1 MIRPAFCWTNR
12 FFPISRQVSRKT
24 IHDSYTFADKSR
36 LMDEIVKYSSAS
48 GDTFQSLGSMIP
60 AQLEDETLHASAKM
74 IGALGG
80 DVAGFVANR
89 LRMSPEELPIAL
101 AAEQVDGVALAIYN
115 IEARGQSVIIG
126 DQTGIGKGRQAA
138 AMIRYGILAGYLPV
152 FLTDRYTLF
161 SDMYRDCKALGIK
174 DARPLI
180 VNTRVSIVDFDKP
193 IESKSEIPSDEI
205 WTPEE
210 DSDEEEIAGL
220 YVKHYEEVYKSPK
233 KAELELMYNDGDI
246 PESCFE
252 YVMLT
257 YSQLKD
263 ARKDMTRLDFLTSL
277 CEKHRVLFVFDE
289 AHKSSSIS
297 DGKISVITQCIN
309 SILESASQTQ
319 CVFLSATFAKRP
331 ECLITFMRQT
341 ILSSLA
347 TSQTLQS
354 AFANGGVPM
363 LEYVASMLAKE
374 GQMIRREHSGEGIH
388 EPVYTYLDDKL
399 PLHSELFDKVMYW
412 FRELVN
418 LSDMVKELM
427 ALVSLYDAPVFRP
440 YPTRSQLFYVNKILL
455 LALKAKDV
463 AEAAVRDVQNGRSV
477 VIGMSDTLE
486 CVLRDSVDP
495 LSGECKR
502 GDFATI
508 LLRLLDKTLTNPKN
522 PSLNV
527 FDMDLSEAGEPADI
541 MSKLEEIRNYAQQ
554 IRDGITEDIFHMPM
568 SPIDVIRQL
577 VSRETFTN
585 KKGETRNIRFEE
597 CTGRVRQMEYLSPEG
612 DDEFFNVSISSR
624 KKRHSN
630 HIYNDFQNN
639 KLDVILINACGAIGA
654 SAHAVA
660 TVEVPENEVRQRKM
674 LIVQNDLD
682 VNIDLQKRGRI
693 NRTGQIEAL
702 PPLYEYIITSI
713 PSEKRLNMMLRAK
726 LRSLSANT
734 TANQDQDK
742 RQADFIDITNKYGNI
757 IAFEFLQANS
767 DLAFVLGLKPK
778 TTASRLLARLAMLSV
793 AAQQEII
800 DDLLGAYQNLEQ
812 ELRRI
817 NQWDLEREYRDFN
830 AKFVRE
836 ELFTAPIDD
845 AALGGASMLTTF
857 LCRHRTYP
865 YNSASLR
872 QCFEV
877 AVASSYGN
885 KLSESKAL
893 HKEIEAYYRAERKA
907 IRDRLEARKEK
918 LYSATL
924 LELLKY
930 GIEENE
936 ARQLLLMA
944 QRPESLWD
952 TWFYDILSG
961 NKQAQRIT
969 NKLKTF
975 NKDYEDLEANEKKE
989 LNEKSEQ
996 RKRLMEVISLAE
1008 IGQGYRNIICA
1019 LPVEE
1024 GVDNIMAVL
1033 KEVRFGKNPRK
1044 RFLPGQVQFVFA
1056 LSAVHKE
1063 LVLNLVDKGS
1073 LNNYDRLITILKSIK
1088 WNFKD
1093 SEWDNEIAKYNN
1105 RILERKIITGNILGA
1120 FSNPLIKKMKPHF
1133 ITFSLAPDENGIS
1146 TTERGLLLPMT
1157 GENVEKLMECVS
1169 LPLGDGLK
1177 YANSANKVYQISGIG
1192 ADFTITPSMNI
1203 SGRGLGFHIGVNDKD
1218 SRIFVSDSRF
1228 DPIRQYFIA
1237 SPVTSIHNRQ
1247 NKSVKRPLMHY
1258 ATNRLTSESSEFQ
1271 TIMMLLA
1278 SLRAIILI
1286 PREYLTVGEM
1296 KEYAQPRKLDEN
1308 SNWPVLDWNN
1318 LSLLP
1323 PPRHEV
1329 QIRITSPVVSDANV
1343 CFVDE
1348 YPPEIILCKRTMA
1361 YQGRSFIENTM
1372 PGQIR
1377 ALYFEWLEWNKQDG
1391 GQSLLAKRGISYKV
1405 SNELH
1410 RLLIDSAKEP
1420 VICFDGAI
1428 YSLMKEV
1435 VAGVQLSAIGKLLAK
1450 YRDEM
1455 LFLAPPKP
1463 VVEKFLDS
1471 CLYDSRLAKV
1481 RKSIEDYLNGKT
1493 EIIMD
1498 L

>member
-1 MIRPAFCWTNR
+1 
-12 FFPISRQVSRKT
+12 
-24 IHDSYTFADKSR
+24 
-36 LMDEIVKYSSAS
+36 MDEIVKYNSAS
-48 GDTFQSLGSMIP
+48 GDAIQSLGSMIP
-60 AQLEDETLHASAKM
+60 AQLENETLHASARL
-74 IGALGG
+74 IDALGG
-80 DVAGFVANR
+80 DVTGFVANR
-89 LRMSPEELPIAL
+89 LQMSPEELPIAL

-138 AMIRYGILAGYLPV
+138 AMIRYGILAGYLPI

-180 VNTRVSIVDFDKP
+180 VNTRVSVVDFEKP
-193 IESKSEIPSDEI
+193 IEDKYETPSDVI

-220 YVKHYEEVYKSPK
+220 YVRHYEEVYKSPK
-233 KAELELMYNDGDI
+233 KSELELMYVNGDI
-246 PESCFE
+246 PANCFE

-309 SILESASQTQ
+309 SILESSPQTQ

-347 TSQTLQS
+347 TSETLQS

-363 LEYVASMLAKE
+363 QEYVASMLAKE
-374 GQMIRREHSGEGIH
+374 GQMIRREHSGEGIP

-399 PLHSELFDKVMYW
+399 TLHSELFDKVMYW

-427 ALVSLYDAPVFRP
+427 SLAAMYDAPVFRP

-455 LALKAKDV
+455 LSLKAGDV
-463 AEAAVRDVQNGRSV
+463 AEAAVREVRNGRSV

-486 CVLRDSVDP
+486 CVLRDSIDP
-495 LSGECKR
+495 VSGECAR

-508 LLRLLDKTLTNPKN
+508 LLRLLDKTLANPKI
-522 PSLNV
+522 PSMSV
-527 FDMDLSEAGEPADI
+527 FDMDLSEVGDSADV
-541 MSKLEEIRNYAQQ
+541 MTKLEEIRNYAQQ
-554 IRDGITEDIFHMPM
+554 IREGITEDIFHLPM

-577 VSRETFTN
+577 ITQETFTD
-585 KKGETRNIRFEE
+585 KKGVSRNIRFEE
-597 CTGRVRQMEYLSPEG
+597 CTGRARQLEYLSPEG
-612 DDEFFNVSISSR
+612 DDEYFNVNVMPR

-693 NRTGQIEAL
+693 NRTGQIEGL
-702 PPLYEYIITSI
+702 PPLYEYIITAI

-793 AAQQEII
+793 VAQQEII

-817 NQWDLEREYRDFN
+817 NQWDLEREYRDFD

-865 YNSASLR
+865 YNSAALI
-872 QCFEV
+872 QCFEL
-877 AVASSYGN
+877 AEASPYGT
-885 KLSESKAL
+885 KLSESKEL
-893 HKEIEAYYRAERKA
+893 HKEIEAYYRSERKA

-918 LYSATL
+918 LCATTL
-924 LELLKY
+924 LVLLKY

-944 QRPESLWD
+944 QRPEPLWD
-952 TWFYDILSG
+952 SRFYNTLKG
-961 NKQAQRIT
+961 YKQEQRIT
-969 NKLKTF
+969 KKLKTF
-975 NKDYEDLEANEKKE
+975 NKDYEDLESIERKE
-989 LNEKSEQ
+989 LQAKSEQ
-996 RKRLMEVISLAE
+996 RKHLMKVISLAE
-1008 IGQGYRNIICA
+1008 IGQGFRNIIGA

-1024 GVDNIMAVL
+1024 GVDRIMAVL

-1056 LSAVHKE
+1056 LSAIHKE

-1073 LNNYDRLITILKSIK
+1073 LNNYDRLVTILESVK
-1088 WNFKD
+1088 WNFKE
-1093 SEWDNEIAKYNN
+1093 SEWDKEIAKYNN

-1120 FSNPLIKKMKPHF
+1120 FANPLVKKLKPHF

-1146 TTERGLLLPMT
+1146 ATEKGLLLPLT

-1169 LPLGDGLK
+1169 LPLGEGLK
-1177 YANSANKVYQISGIG
+1177 YANSVNKVYQISGIG
-1192 ADFTITPSMNI
+1192 VDFSIAPFRNTANNGLTFYI
-1203 SGRGLGFHIGVNDKD
+1203 SINDKD
-1218 SRIFVSDSRF
+1218 SRKFVSDDRF
-1228 DPIRQYFIA
+1228 DSIRQYFKA
-1237 SPVTSIHNRQ
+1237 TPVTSLHNRD
-1247 NKSVKRPLMHY
+1247 NKEAKRPLMHY
-1258 ATNRLTSESSEFQ
+1258 STDRLTSDSPEFQ
-1271 TIMMLLA
+1271 AIMTLLA

-1296 KEYAQPRKLDEN
+1296 KEYAQTRKHDEN
-1308 SNWPVLDWNN
+1308 SNWPELDWHNTA
-1318 LSLLP
+1318 LLP

-1329 QIRITSPVVSDANV
+1329 QIRISSPIVNDANV
-1343 CFVDE
+1343 IFVDE
-1348 YPPEIILCKRTMA
+1348 YPPEILLCKRTMA
-1361 YQGRSFIENTM
+1361 YQGRLFTENTI

-1377 ALYFEWLEWNKQDG
+1377 ALYFEWIEWNKQDA
-1391 GQSLLAKRGISYKV
+1391 GQSLLARRGISYKV
-1405 SNELH
+1405 SIELH
-1410 RLLIDSAKEP
+1410 RLLVNSAKEP
-1420 VICFDGAI
+1420 VIRFDEAI
-1428 YSLMKEV
+1428 YNIMKEV
-1435 VAGVQLSAIGKLLAK
+1435 VEGVRLSTVGKLLAR
-1450 YRDEM
+1450 YREEM
-1455 LFLAPPKP
+1455 LFLAPPKD
-1463 VVEKFLDS
+1463 VVEKFLDT
-1471 CLYDSRLAKV
+1471 CLYDSRLDKV
-1481 RKSIEDYLNGKT
+1481 RRSIEDYLDGKT
-1493 EIIMD
+1493 DIIMD

>member
-1 MIRPAFCWTNR
+1 
-12 FFPISRQVSRKT
+12 
-24 IHDSYTFADKSR
+24 
-36 LMDEIVKYSSAS
+36 MDEIVKYNSAS
-48 GDTFQSLGSMIP
+48 GETIQSLGSMIP
-60 AQLEDETLHASAKM
+60 SQLEDEILHASAKL
-74 IGALGG
+74 IDALGG
-80 DVAGFVANR
+80 DVTGFVANR
-89 LRMSPEELPIAL
+89 LQMSPEELPIAL

-115 IEARGQSVIIG
+115 IEARSQSVIIG

-138 AMIRYGILAGYLPV
+138 AMIRYGILAGYLPI

-180 VNTRVSIVDFDKP
+180 VNTRVSIVDFEKP
-193 IESKSEIPSDEI
+193 IENKDEIPSDEI

-233 KAELELMYNDGDI
+233 KTELELMYGNGDI
-246 PESCFE
+246 PENCFE

-309 SILESASQTQ
+309 SILETTSQTQ

-331 ECLITFMRQT
+331 ECLVTFMRQT

-347 TSQTLQS
+347 TSDTLQS

-363 LEYVASMLAKE
+363 QEYVASMLAKE
-374 GQMIRREHSGEGIH
+374 GQMIRREHSGEGIP

-399 PLHSELFDKVMYW
+399 PLDSELFDKVMYW

-427 ALVSLYDAPVFRP
+427 ALASMYGAPAFRP

-455 LALKAKDV
+455 LSLKAKDV
-463 AEAAVRDVQNGRSV
+463 AEAAVREVQNGRSV

-486 CVLRDSVDP
+486 CVLRDSINP
-495 LSGECKR
+495 TSGECTR

-508 LLRLLDKTLTNPKN
+508 LLRLLEKTLTNPKL
-522 PSLNV
+522 PSMNILT
-527 FDMDLSEAGEPADI
+527 MDFSEAGEPEDL
-541 MSKLEEIRNYAQQ
+541 MSKLEEIRNYTQQ
-554 IRDGITEDIFHMPM
+554 IREGITEDIFHLPL

-577 VSRETFTN
+577 VTQETFTD
-585 KKGETRNIRFEE
+585 KKGVTRNIRFEE
-597 CTGRVRQMEYLSPEG
+597 CTGRVRQLEYLSPEG
-612 DDEFFNVSISSR
+612 DDEYFNVSLLPR

-693 NRTGQIEAL
+693 NRTGQIEGL

-757 IAFEFLQANS
+757 VAYEYLQANS

-817 NQWDLEREYRDFN
+817 NQWDLEREYRDFD

-865 YNSASLR
+865 HNSAALL
-872 QCFEV
+872 QCFEL
-877 AVASSYGN
+877 AETLPYGR
-885 KLSESKAL
+885 KLSESRDL

-907 IRDRLEARKEK
+907 IRDRLAARKEK
-918 LYSATL
+918 LCSTTL
-924 LELLKY
+924 LVLLKY

-952 TWFYDILSG
+952 RQFYNTLKG
-961 NKQAQRIT
+961 LKQEQRIT

-975 NKDYEDLEANEKKE
+975 NKDYEDLEAIEKKE
-989 LNEKSEQ
+989 LRAKSEQ
-996 RKRLMEVISLAE
+996 RKRLMEVVSLAE
-1008 IGQGYRNIICA
+1008 IGQGYSNIISA
-1019 LPVEE
+1019 VPVEE
-1024 GVDNIMAVL
+1024 GVNRIMAVL

-1088 WNFKD
+1088 WSFKE
-1093 SEWDNEIAKYNN
+1093 SEWDREIAKYNN

-1120 FSNPLIKKMKPHF
+1120 FANPLIKKLKPHF
-1133 ITFSLAPDENGIS
+1133 ITFSVAPDENG
-1146 TTERGLLLPMT
+1146 TTATERGLLLPMT

-1192 ADFTITPSMNI
+1192 IDFTITPSMNK
-1203 SGRGLGFHIGVNDKD
+1203 SGHGLVFHISVNDKD
-1218 SRIFVSDSRF
+1218 SRNFVSDSRF
-1228 DPIRQYFIA
+1228 DSIRQYFIA
-1237 SPVTSIHNRQ
+1237 NPVTSIHNRD
-1247 NKSVKRPLMHY
+1247 NKGAKKPLMHY
-1258 ATNRLTSESSEFQ
+1258 ATDILVADSPEFQ

-1278 SLRAIILI
+1278 SLRAAILI

-1296 KEYAQPRKLDEN
+1296 KEYAQGRKREEN
-1308 SNWPVLDWNN
+1308 SNWPELDWRNS
-1318 LSLLP
+1318 LLLP
-1323 PPRHEV
+1323 PPRHEI
-1329 QIRITSPVVSDANV
+1329 QIRITSPIVKDANV
-1343 CFVDE
+1343 YFVDE
-1348 YPPEIILCKRTMA
+1348 YPPEILLCKCTMA
-1361 YQGRSFIENTM
+1361 YQGRSFRENTM

-1377 ALYFEWLEWNKQDG
+1377 ALYFEWLEWNKQHA
-1391 GQSLLAKRGISYKV
+1391 GQSLLARRGISYKV

-1410 RLLIDSAKEP
+1410 RLLVNSAQEP
-1420 VICFDGAI
+1420 VIQFDDAI
-1428 YSLMKEV
+1428 YNLMKEV
-1435 VAGVQLSAIGKLLAK
+1435 VDGIQLSAVGRLLAK

-1455 LFLAPPKP
+1455 LFLAPPKD

-1471 CLYDSRLAKV
+1471 CLYDSRLTKV
-1481 RKSIEDYLNGKT
+1481 RKSLEDYLDGKT

-1498 L
+1498 I

>member
-1 MIRPAFCWTNR
+1 
-12 FFPISRQVSRKT
+12 
-24 IHDSYTFADKSR
+24 
-36 LMDEIVKYSSAS
+36 MDEIVKYNSAS
-48 GDTFQSLGSMIP
+48 GDTIQSLGSMIP
-60 AQLEDETLHASAKM
+60 SQLEDETLHASAKL
-74 IGALGG
+74 IEALGG
-80 DVAGFVANR
+80 DVTSFVANR
-89 LRMSPEELPIAL
+89 LQMSPEELPIAL

-115 IEARGQSVIIG
+115 IEARSQSVIIG

-138 AMIRYGILAGYLPV
+138 AMIRYGILAGYLPI

-180 VNTRVSIVDFDKP
+180 VNTRVSIVDFEKP
-193 IESKSEIPSDEI
+193 IEDTDEIPSDEI

-233 KAELELMYNDGDI
+233 KSELELMYGNGDI
-246 PESCFE
+246 PENCFE

-309 SILESASQTQ
+309 SILESSPQTQ

-347 TSQTLQS
+347 TSETLQS

-363 LEYVASMLAKE
+363 QEYVASMLAKE
-374 GQMIRREHSGEGIH
+374 GQMIRREHSGEGIP

-418 LSDMVKELM
+418 LSDMVNELM
-427 ALVSLYDAPVFRP
+427 ALASMYGAPAFRP

-455 LALKAKDV
+455 LSLKAKDV
-463 AEAAVRDVQNGRSV
+463 ADAAVREVQNGRSV

-486 CVLRDSVDP
+486 CVLRDSINP
-495 LSGECKR
+495 TSGECTR

-508 LLRLLDKTLTNPKN
+508 LLRLLEKTLTNPKL
-522 PSLNV
+522 PSMNILN
-527 FDMDLSEAGEPADI
+527 MDFSEAGEPEDL

-554 IRDGITEDIFHMPM
+554 ILKGITEDIFHLPM

-577 VSRETFTN
+577 VSQETFTD
-585 KKGETRNIRFEE
+585 KKGVTRNIRFEE
-597 CTGRVRQMEYLSPEG
+597 CTGRVRQLEYLSPEG
-612 DDEFFNVSISSR
+612 DDEYFNVSVLPR

-654 SAHAVA
+654 SAHAVT

-693 NRTGQIEAL
+693 NRTGQIEGL

-757 IAFEFLQANS
+757 VAYEFLQANS

-817 NQWDLEREYRDFN
+817 NQWDLEREYRDFD
-830 AKFVRE
+830 AKFVRD
-836 ELFTAPIDD
+836 ELFTALIDD

-865 YNSASLR
+865 YNSAALL
-872 QCFEV
+872 QCFEL
-877 AVASSYGN
+877 AETSPYGR
-885 KLSESKAL
+885 KLSESKDL

-907 IRDRLEARKEK
+907 IRDRLAARKEK
-918 LYSATL
+918 LCATTL
-924 LELLKY
+924 LVLLKY
-930 GIEENE
+930 GMEENE

-952 TWFYDILSG
+952 SRFYNTLKG
-961 NKQAQRIT
+961 LKQEQRIT

-975 NKDYEDLEANEKKE
+975 NKDYEDLEAIEKKE
-989 LNEKSEQ
+989 LGAKSAQ

-1008 IGQGYRNIICA
+1008 IGQGYNNIISA
-1019 LPVEE
+1019 VPVEE
-1024 GVDNIMAVL
+1024 GVDRIMAVL

-1073 LNNYDRLITILKSIK
+1073 LNNYDRLIAILKSVK
-1088 WNFKD
+1088 WSFKE
-1093 SEWDNEIAKYNN
+1093 SEWDREIAKYNN

-1120 FSNPLIKKMKPHF
+1120 FVNPLIKKLKPHF
-1133 ITFSLAPDENGIS
+1133 ITFSVAPDKNGIT

-1177 YANSANKVYQISGIG
+1177 YANSPNKVYQISGIG
-1192 ADFTITPSMNI
+1192 IDFTITPSMNK
-1203 SGRGLGFHIGVNDKD
+1203 SGCGLVFYIAVNDKD
-1218 SRIFVSDSRF
+1218 SRNFESDSRF
-1228 DPIRQYFIA
+1228 DTIRQYFIA
-1237 SPVTSIHNRQ
+1237 TPVTSIHNRD
-1247 NKSVKRPLMHY
+1247 NKTAKKPLMHY
-1258 ATNRLTSESSEFQ
+1258 ATDRLVSDSPEFQ

-1278 SLRAIILI
+1278 SLRAVILI

-1296 KEYAQPRKLDEN
+1296 KEYAQSRKRDEN
-1308 SNWPVLDWNN
+1308 SNWPALDWRNS
-1318 LSLLP
+1318 SLLP

-1329 QIRITSPVVSDANV
+1329 QIRISSPIVRDTNV
-1343 CFVDE
+1343 YFVEE
-1348 YPPEIILCKRTMA
+1348 YPPEILLCKRTMA
-1361 YQGRSFIENTM
+1361 YQGRSFRENNM

-1377 ALYFEWLEWNKQDG
+1377 ALYFEWLEWNKQDA
-1391 GQSLLAKRGISYKV
+1391 GQSLLARRGISYKV

-1410 RLLIDSAKEP
+1410 RLLVNSAKEL
-1420 VICFDGAI
+1420 VIQFDAAI
-1428 YSLMKEV
+1428 YSIMKEV
-1435 VAGVQLSAIGKLLAK
+1435 VDRVQLSAVGRLLAR

-1455 LFLAPPKP
+1455 LFLAPPKD

-1471 CLYDSRLAKV
+1471 CLYDSRLTKV
-1481 RKSIEDYLNGKT
+1481 RKSLEDYLNGKT
-1493 EIIMD
+1493 KIIMD
-1498 L
+1498 I